1 MGKIFLVLGLLVSS
15 AFCSGYKKATIEKQF
30 LNNEC
35 TKVDISKKISIYNC
49 KDKTVI
55 VHYDEIYQKAEKF
68 RIITDG
74 TSVEYNGL

>member
-1 MGKIFLVLGLLVSS
+1 MGKVFLVLGLLVSS
-15 AFCSGYKKATIEKQF
+15 AFCSGYNKATIQKQF

-35 TKVDISKKISIYNC
+35 KKVDISNRISIYNC
-49 KDKTVI
+49 KINTV
-55 VHYDEIYQKAEKF
+55 VVKYDSTNRVDRI